1 MKMLS
6 KRSEHGIE
14 EFRNKTIPI
23 AKLQHRNLIRLLSCC
38 IEREEN
44 ILIYEHMSNKSL
56 DFCLFS
62 EYMFMSM
69 YVYIFFSQY
78 VSRFLSTNFLGCTP

>member
-14 EFRNKTIPI
+14 EFRNKTILI
-23 AKLQHRNLIRLLSCC
+23 AKLQHRNFIRLLGCC
-38 IEREEN
+38 IKREEN

-56 DFCLFS
+56 DFYLFS